1 MDNPTK
7 ILPSREDA
15 IKAFWAAG
23 ILSWK
28 FHPAQL
34 DIYEKLNSNSHAMFI
49 MNCGR
54 QIGKSFF
61 LCGYA
66 IEFALQ
72 HPNCKIAYL
81 APTAK
86 QVKKI
91 ILPRIKEILLD
102 CPKQLL
108 PSYSINEQVYK
119 FKNGSE
125 IHISGTDSERAESL
139 RGQVFHLVICDEAGF
154 MDRLEYVVASILR
167 PLTIT
172 VGGKI
177 ILSSTPPISPD
188 HPFKRM
194 AEQAELDGNYI
205 KKTIKDNPMI
215 SEEVKRQY
223 MKEAGGA
230 DSISWRREFLAEFLI
245 DENEA
250 IIPEANEAKVI
261 ELIKTVVPYQQNTY
275 TTEGQT
281 MRPMFFDCYTIADL
295 GYTDNTGILFGY
307 WDFPNARLVIEDEAL
322 FNKPNTQKIAD
333 VIMQKEFVLWGEKK
347 PYMRYCDGD
356 QITVADLNSRH
367 SLNFTI
373 TRNDELEASINNVR
387 LFVAQNKIY
396 IDPKCKNLISQLK
409 SAIWNKNRKGFAR
422 SADAGHY
429 DLIAALIYMV
439 RNIKIQKNP
448 FPANLGLDVSS
459 MYIPSGPAQERPGT
473 TLHKALLGDSF
484 SKFFPN
490 MELDK
495 DKDFNK

>member
-1 MDNPTK
+1 MSDIPRDT
-7 ILPSREDA
+7 A
-15 IKAFWAAG
+15 VKALWEAG
-23 ILSWK
+23 LISWK
-28 FHPAQL
+28 FHPAQI
-34 DIYEKLNSNSHAMFI
+34 DIYEAINRDSHAMFI

-91 ILPRIKEILLD
+91 ILPRIKEILMD
-102 CPKQLL
+102 CPKHLL
-108 PSYSINEQVYK
+108 PTYSINEQVYK

-172 VGGKI
+172 VNGKI

-215 SEEVKRQY
+215 SDEIKRQY

-250 IIPEANEAKVI
+250 ILPEANETKI
-261 ELIKTVVPYQQNTY
+261 TELTKTIVPYLDNTGVM
-275 TTEGQT
+275 EGQV
-281 MRPMFFDCYTIADL
+281 MRPMFFDCYTVADL

-307 WDFPNARLVIEDEAL
+307 WDFPNARLVVEDEAL
-322 FNKPNTQKIAD
+322 FNKPNTQKIAE
-333 VIMQKEFVLWGEKK
+333 VITQKEYVLWGEKK

-356 QITVADLNSRH
+356 QITVSDLNSRH
-367 SLNFTI
+367 NLNFTL

-387 LFVAQNKIY
+387 LFIAQNKIY
-396 IDPKCKNLISQLK
+396 IDPRCKNLISQLK

-422 SADAGHY
+422 SADSGHY
-429 DLIAALIYMV
+429 DLVAALIYMV
-439 RNIKIQKNP
+439 RNVKVQKNP
-448 FPANLGLDVSS
+448 FPANLGLNIDH
-459 MYIPSGPAQERPGT
+459 MYIPHIGPSHEPSKN
-473 TLHKALLGDSF
+473 LHKAIIGEPF
-484 SKFFPN
+484 KKFFPN
-490 MELDK
+490 AELDEE
-495 DKDFNK
+495 DKNRKL